1 MDGPAQIIVRIMAI
15 SLTLFKNIFDNK
27 TNKRIDAPDFDAFE
41 SVLYDLSKKPFAS
54 KDKAML
60 MSPAIYE
67 KDTTRKNDNVIEWAG
82 WCAVDVDDY
91 IPEGDLKDELVKRF
105 SAYRFVC
112 YSTASS
118 TSDRPKFRLVFPL
131 NKPVQKEKI
140 RQFWFALQT
149 ELGDLGDRQTKDLSR
164 MYYIPGFYAGAYN
177 FIFSHHDGDDI
188 DVDRLIAKHPV
199 PLKPNLDNFF
209 DRLPEALQNEIV
221 QYRKDKLDANFEW
234 SSYHDCP
241 FWPKRIAAEYQT
253 ISNTGW
259 YAKMYAIMVA
269 VGGNAVR
276 RKYPITASEIS
287 MLCRQFDEDNGN
299 WYKNRPLDKEA
310 DRALEYVYKN
320 I

>member
-1 MDGPAQIIVRIMAI
+1 MNI

-27 TNKRIDAPDFDAFE
+27 TSKRIDAPNFDSFE
-41 SVLYDLSKKPFAS
+41 SVLYDLSEKPFES
-54 KDKAML
+54 KADAML

-67 KDTTRKNDNVIEWAG
+67 KNTTRKNDNVIEWAG
-82 WCAVDVDDY
+82 WCCVDVDDY
-91 IPEGDLKDELVKRF
+91 ELPYRGINDDLVKRF

-118 TSDRPKFRLVFPL
+118 TRDRPKFRLVFPL
-131 NKPVQKEKI
+131 TRAVKREDI
-140 RQFWFALQT
+140 RRFWFALQT
-149 ELGDLGDRQTKDLSR
+149 ELGDLGDKQTKDLSR
-164 MYYIPGFYAGAYN
+164 MYYIPGRYANAFN
-177 FIFSHHDGDDI
+177 FIFSHNVGDYI
-188 DVDRLIAKHPV
+188 DPAKLIAKHPM
-199 PLKPNLDNFF
+199 PEKTNLNNFF
-209 DRLPEALQNEIV
+209 DRLPEAMQEQIV
-221 QYRKDKLDANFEW
+221 QYRKDKLDANYEW

-241 FWPKRIAAEYQT
+241 FWPKRIAAEYTT

-269 VGGNAVR
+269 CAGNAVR
-276 RKYPITASEIS
+276 KKYPITAGEIS
-287 MLCRQFDEDNGN
+287 QLCRQFDEDTGN

>member
-1 MDGPAQIIVRIMAI
+1 MNI

-27 TNKRIDAPDFDAFE
+27 TDKRVDAPNFDSFE
-41 SVLYDLSKKPFAS
+41 SVLYNLSEKPFES
-54 KDKAML
+54 KADAML

-67 KDTTRKNDNVIEWAG
+67 KNTTRKNDNVIEWAG
-82 WCAVDVDDY
+82 WCCVDVDDY
-91 IPEGDLKDELVKRF
+91 ELPYIGINDDLVKRF

-118 TSDRPKFRLVFPL
+118 TRDRPKFRLVFPL
-131 NKPVQKEKI
+131 TRAVKREDI
-140 RQFWFALQT
+140 RRFWFALQT
-149 ELGDLGDRQTKDLSR
+149 ELGDLGDKQTKDLSR
-164 MYYIPGFYAGAYN
+164 MYYIPGRYANAFN
-177 FIFSHHDGDDI
+177 FIFSHYVGDYI
-188 DVDRLIAKHPV
+188 DPAKLIAKHPM
-199 PLKPNLDNFF
+199 PEKTNLNNFF
-209 DRLPEALQNEIV
+209 DRLPEAMQEQIV
-221 QYRKDKLDANFEW
+221 QYRKDKLDANYEW

-241 FWPKRIAAEYQT
+241 FWPKRIAAEYTT

-269 VGGNAVR
+269 CAGNAVR
-276 RKYPITASEIS
+276 KKYPITAGEIS
-287 MLCRQFDEDNGN
+287 QLCRQFDEDTGN

>member
-1 MDGPAQIIVRIMAI
+1 MAI

-91 IPEGDLKDELVKRF
+91 VPEGDLKDELIKRF

-164 MYYIPGFYAGAYN
+164 MYYIPGSYAGAHN
-177 FIFSHHDGDDI
+177 FIFSHHDGNDI

-259 YAKMYAIMVA
+259 YAKMYSIMIA

-287 MLCRQFDEDNGN
+287 ILCRQFDEDNGN

>member
-1 MDGPAQIIVRIMAI
+1 MNI

-27 TNKRIDAPDFDAFE
+27 TDKRIDAPNFDSFE
-41 SVLYDLSKKPFAS
+41 RVLYDLSEKPFES
-54 KDKAML
+54 KADAML

-67 KDTTRKNDNVIEWAG
+67 KNTTRKNDNVIEWAG
-82 WCAVDVDDY
+82 WCCVDVDDY
-91 IPEGDLKDELVKRF
+91 ELPYRGINDDLVKRF

-131 NKPVQKEKI
+131 TRAVKREDI
-140 RQFWFALQT
+140 RRFWFALQT
-149 ELGDLGDRQTKDLSR
+149 ELGDLGDKQTKDLSR
-164 MYYIPGFYAGAYN
+164 MYYIPGRYANAFN
-177 FIFSHHDGDDI
+177 FIFSHYVGDYI
-188 DVDRLIAKHPV
+188 DPAKLIPKHPM
-199 PLKPNLDNFF
+199 PEKTNLNNFF
-209 DRLPEALQNEIV
+209 DRLPEAMQEQIV
-221 QYRKDKLDANFEW
+221 QYRKDKLDANYEW

-241 FWPKRIAAEYQT
+241 FWPKRIAAEYTT

-269 VGGNAVR
+269 CAGNAVR
-276 RKYPITASEIS
+276 KKYPITAGEIS
-287 MLCRQFDEDNGN
+287 QLCRQFDEDTGN

>member
-1 MDGPAQIIVRIMAI
+1 MPI

-41 SVLYDLSKKPFAS
+41 SVLYDLSKKPFDG

-67 KDTTRKNDNVIEWAG
+67 HNTTRKNDNVIEWAG

-91 IPEGDLKDELVKRF
+91 VPNGDLKDDLVERF

-118 TSDRPKFRLVFPL
+118 TTDKPKFRLVFPL
-131 NKPVQKEKI
+131 DEPVPNDRI

-149 ELGDLGDRQTKDLSR
+149 ELGDLGDKQTKDLSR
-164 MYYIPGFYAGAYN
+164 MYYIPGNYANAFN
-177 FIFSHHDGDDI
+177 FIFSHHDGSN
-188 DVDRLIAKHPV
+188 VVPSRLISKHPAPV
-199 PLKPNLDNFF
+199 KNNLNNFF
-209 DRLPEALQNEIV
+209 DRLPEEMQKEIT
-221 QYRKDKLDANFEW
+221 QYRKDKLDASFEW

-276 RKYPITASEIS
+276 RKYPITSAEVST
-287 MLCRQFDEDNGN
+287 LCRQFDEDNGN

>member
-1 MDGPAQIIVRIMAI
+1 MNI

-27 TNKRIDAPDFDAFE
+27 TDKRVDAPNFDSFE
-41 SVLYDLSKKPFAS
+41 SVLYNLSEKPFES
-54 KDKAML
+54 KADAML
-60 MSPAIYE
+60 MSPATYE
-67 KDTTRKNDNVIEWAG
+67 KNTTRKNDNVIEWAG
-82 WCAVDVDDY
+82 WCCVDVDDY
-91 IPEGDLKDELVKRF
+91 ELPYRGINDDLVKRF

-131 NKPVQKEKI
+131 TRAVKREDI
-140 RQFWFALQT
+140 RRFWFALQT
-149 ELGDLGDRQTKDLSR
+149 ELGDLGDKQTKDLSR
-164 MYYIPGFYAGAYN
+164 MYYIPGRYANAFN
-177 FIFSHHDGDDI
+177 FIFSHYVGDYI
-188 DVDRLIAKHPV
+188 DPAKLIAKHPM
-199 PLKPNLDNFF
+199 PEKTNLNNFF
-209 DRLPEALQNEIV
+209 DRLPEAMQEQIV
-221 QYRKDKLDANFEW
+221 QYRKDKLDANYEW

-241 FWPKRIAAEYQT
+241 FWPKRIAAEYTT

-269 VGGNAVR
+269 CAGNAVR
-276 RKYPITASEIS
+276 KKYPITAGEIS
-287 MLCRQFDEDNGN
+287 QLCRQFDEDTGN